1 MSIRVV
7 RLGTPRT
14 KDEGLRLGTVRRP
27 PRGVAKEKIASENYY
42 DVWLPQLAPSAELV
56 KQAQSATNEKE
67 WEKFVRAYR
76 KEMAQGDNDCLLA
89 TLAALSHTT
98 NFAVGCYCAEEAH
111 CHRATLREL
120 LREKGAVV
128 S

>member
-14 KDEGLRLGTVRRP
+14 KDEGPRLGTVRRP

-56 KQAQSATNEKE
+56 KQAQNATNEKE
-67 WEKFVRAYR
+67 WERFVRAYR
-76 KEMAQGDNDCLLA
+76 KEMAQGDNDRLLA

-98 NFAVGCYCAEEAH
+98 NFAVGCYCAEE
-111 CHRATLREL
+111 
-120 LREKGAVV
+120 
-128 S
+128 